1 MPVSLV
7 LTAGFSGDY
16 FVREVPVRCVLELV
30 TYRYLPYLTSLAH
43 LSTHGEL
50 PHYCLLD
57 VQSDII
63 QVCAGPIQNL

>member
-1 MPVSLV
+1 MPLSLF
-7 LTAGFSGDY
+7 LAAGLSGDY

-30 TYRYLPYLTSLAH
+30 TYRYLPYPTFLAH
-43 LSTHGEL
+43 LPTYGGF

-63 QVCAGPIQNL
+63 QVCAGAIQNL